1 MTSQELKIGTTLKDK
16 KNPENT
22 WFVFGI
28 SKNKYIIQPILH
40 FCSPK
45 LVSEEFIKQKFFII

>member
-22 WFVFGI
+22 WFVI
-28 SKNKYIIQPILH
+28 DVYENKYKIQPIPH